1 MRKMLKKYVAFLCT
15 FSCVL
20 GCMAVNVSA
29 ANLENLEYD
38 DETLELIEEEYDSL
52 VSEGYDLTSSGI
64 MDVEDLVEY
73 YAENIP
79 EQYVGT
85 KFVSV
90 ERETLKE
97 SLTGDEEDDKDI
109 NSYLNET
116 EDVGEYKEIVVE
128 SFDKEETSMTIT
140 GKIVFSEK
148 NVNYTV
154 GVNTEDGT
162 ITYSFEKEKTFGEKM
177 IDAALNTVLGM
188 GTVFVVLIFLT
199 LLIGC
204 FKYFSGG
211 DNKKKEETVALAPVV
226 STPAVVEEDVT
237 DDLELVAVISAAIAT
252 YEGTGADGFKVRSI
266 KRVRRSNW

>member
-20 GCMAVNVSA
+20 GCMTVNVSA
-29 ANLENLEYD
+29 ANLENLKYD

-52 VSEGYDLTSSGI
+52 ISEGYDLTSSGI
-64 MDVEDLVEY
+64 SDVEDLVEY

-79 EQYVGT
+79 EQYIGT
-85 KFVSV
+85 QFVSV
-90 ERETLKE
+90 DKDTLKE

-116 EDVGEYKEIVVE
+116 EGVGEYKEIVVE

-140 GKIVFSEK
+140 GQIVFSEK
-148 NVNYTV
+148 NVDYTV
-154 GVNTEDGT
+154 SVNTEDGT

-177 IDAALNTVLGM
+177 VNAALNTVLGM
-188 GTVFVVLIFLT
+188 GTVFAVLIFLT

-211 DNKKKEETVALAPVV
+211 DNKKKEEVATATKVVSAPVE
-226 STPAVVEEDVT
+226 VEEDVT
-237 DDLELVAVISAAIAT
+237 DDLELIAVISAAIAAC
-252 YEGTGADGFKVRSI
+252 EGTSADGFKVRSI
-266 KRVRRSNW
+266 KRIRRSNW